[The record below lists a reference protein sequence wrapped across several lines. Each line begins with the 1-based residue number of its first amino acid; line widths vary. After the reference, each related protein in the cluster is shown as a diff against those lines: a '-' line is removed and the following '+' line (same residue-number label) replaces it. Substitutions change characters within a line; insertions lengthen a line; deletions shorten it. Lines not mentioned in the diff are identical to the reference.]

1 MHFSEIFI
9 VSGTESVLIYKSFR
23 LDTDV
28 KTKDVFL
35 QTLKEPGTNILPH
48 FKLKETYFFNIK
60 RGGLYFVAT
69 SGHEISPIMV
79 IEILCRLYSIL
90 KDYCGTV
97 TEDSVQ
103 SNNLLILE
111 ILNEFADSGYVQIA
125 STEKLQPYIQ
135 SRPVMVKQTR
145 EVTSDITSR
154 VFGIETKVS
163 PGSSSIRSVVMSPVT
178 DMDSVK
184 NELYID
190 IIEKL
195 TAVINANG
203 TASTLEVSGEM
214 IVKNFVNGTPQIKI
228 GLNEDLDILEGK
240 SKGYGDHVQL
250 DKCNFHPCVKL
261 EEFESS
267 KVIVM
272 VPPVGEFSAMLYS
285 TCGEI
290 ALHVPFRVL
299 AFIDDAEN
307 SRDKIL
313 TLRLKNEL
321 PSNYNAVKVIIRL
334 KVPTC
339 VNRMSQ
345 QLNEPDQTAEL
356 TENQEIVWAIKKFPG
371 RAEYVANFRL
381 INSTSSE
388 IKKYDIGPIRMDFE
402 ISGYTCSGLQI
413 KGLKVQEMGKK
424 INLNKWI
431 RLITVSDSYVIKLWP

>member
-23 LDTDV
+23 LDTDI

-35 QTLKEPGTNILPH
+35 QTLKEPNILPH

-103 SNNLLILE
+103 ANNLLILE

-154 VFGIETKVS
+154 V
-163 PGSSSIRSVVMSPVT
+163 
-178 DMDSVK
+178 DSVK
-184 NELYID
+184 NDLYID

-356 TENQEIVWAIKKFPG
+356 TENQEIVWTIKKFPG

-402 ISGYTCSGLQI
+402 ISGYTSSGLQI